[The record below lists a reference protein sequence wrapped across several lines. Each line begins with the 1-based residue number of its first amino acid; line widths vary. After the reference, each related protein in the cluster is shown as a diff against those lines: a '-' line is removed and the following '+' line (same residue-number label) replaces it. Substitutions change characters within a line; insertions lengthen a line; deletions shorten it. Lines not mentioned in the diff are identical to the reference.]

1 MEDFI
6 VNIGKR
12 VDEPSEF
19 YYRTQYILPYVRV
32 RQMRTTE
39 IACKQVTGIPGMAEV
54 YPDDLMCHTPPFQAS
69 DWDRSD
75 FDGIKWTPPEKSV
88 NTMID

>member
-1 MEDFI
+1 VEDFI
-6 VNIGKR
+6 VDIGKD

-39 IACKQVTGIPGMAEV
+39 IACKQVTGIP
-54 YPDDLMCHTPPFQAS
+54 
-69 DWDRSD
+69 
-75 FDGIKWTPPEKSV
+75 
-88 NTMID
+88 